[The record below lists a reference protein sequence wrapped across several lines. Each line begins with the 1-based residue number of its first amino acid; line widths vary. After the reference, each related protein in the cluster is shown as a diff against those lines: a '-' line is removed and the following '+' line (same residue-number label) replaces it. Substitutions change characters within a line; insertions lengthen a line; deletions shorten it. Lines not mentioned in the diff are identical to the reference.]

1 MMIITINKNICIEQQ
16 LDTYLNFVF
25 HLVEYAALC
34 AEIFVSIKIVGRERK
49 DKDFNIYFC

>member
-25 HLVEYAALC
+25 NLVEYAALC